1 MKSGQSATITE
12 CESQVEDT
20 SLRPGQLSAA
30 YEAGRL
36 LNHLRW
42 QSKVTVIDCSTATA
56 VVESILDDLI
66 PMLMDLV
73 PEAMIDEIEST
84 AVSCRAELSDML
96 AAYWFSESVTDAHI
110 DFHTLGYDAACF
122 ETPLNS
128 ALSPWKRLR
137 AALATA
143 LQESA
148 VTMVAFQL
156 GEKAD
161 QLIHTADVVDAL
173 LNRIIDAAP
182 TKKQELTAQESPGH
196 LGGSRRRR
204 VDAGEV
210 QRPSSMAGLPVH
222 RNWSRMMHA
231 LCRRIGIA
239 IPVDVNNEADA
250 SETLHESIHTAFEEL
265 DRQEALPQTART
277 SKPQKRGRRP
287 DPNVARRNKQICEV
301 WKTGRLK
308 TYNDLGKEFGVSAEV
323 ARSAV
328 RQNKRK
334 SATRRQSG
342 LERSQALSINSAEKA
357 ENS

>member
-1 MKSGQSATITE
+1 MKAGQSTMVAE
-12 CESQVEDT
+12 RESQVEDT
-20 SLRPGQLSAA
+20 SLRPAQLSAA

-42 QSKVTVIDCSTATA
+42 QSEVTVIGCSTAGA
-56 VVESILDDLI
+56 VVESIFDDLI
-66 PMLMDLV
+66 PTLMDLLPV
-73 PEAMIDEIEST
+73 AMIDEIEST
-84 AVSCRAELSDML
+84 AESCRAESCDML

-110 DFHTLGYDAACF
+110 DYQTLGCDKACF
-122 ETPLNS
+122 EAPLNS

-143 LQESA
+143 LQESP

-161 QLIHTADVVDAL
+161 QLIHSADVVGAL
-173 LNRIIDAAP
+173 LNRIIDETS
-182 TKKQELTAQESPGH
+182 TKKQESTAQESPRH
-196 LGGSRRRR
+196 LGGNRKRR
-204 VDAGEV
+204 VDVGEV
-210 QRPSSMAGLPVH
+210 RRPSIEGLPVH
-222 RNWSRMMHA
+222 RNWLRAMHV
-231 LCRRIGIA
+231 LCRRIGIS
-239 IPVDVNNEADA
+239 IPVDLNNEADA

-334 SATRRQSG
+334 SATRRKSG

-357 ENS
+357 ENA